1 MDINLMI
8 TSFPKLLDATVV
20 TVKLLSL
27 SLFFGLFIGLL
38 FAILRLSKNKIINK
52 FAYGYS
58 YVFRGTP
65 LLVQIFII
73 YFGLGN
79 IEYFRSTFLWVVFKE
94 PYWCA
99 IIAFALN
106 TGAYTSEILR
116 SAFQT
121 IKPGFIE
128 AGKSLGIS
136 NKIIFYK
143 IQIPIAIRQSLPAYG
158 NEIILM
164 MKGTSLASTVTLMDF
179 DLMINSLPKLLGATV
194 VTLKL
199 LSASLFFGLFI
210 GLLFAVLR
218 LNKNKIINKFAYTY
232 SYVFR
237 GTPLLVQIFIIY
249 FGLGQIEYFRST
261 FLWVVFKE
269 PYWCAII
276 AFALNTGAYTSEILR
291 SAFQTIKPGLIEAGK
306 SLGISNKIIFY
317 KIQIPIAIRQS
328 LPAYG
333 NEIILMM
340 KGTSLAST
348 VTLMD
353 LTGVAKYI
361 ISTTFKPIEVFIVAG
376 GIYLFM
382 TFIIHNVIKF
392 LEKKYSFN

>member
-1 MDINLMI
+1 MYLELMI
-8 TSFPKLLDATVV
+8 NSLPKLLNATVI
-20 TVKLLSL
+20 TLKLLSV
-27 SLFFGLFIGLL
+27 SLIIGLFIGLF
-38 FAILRLSKNKIINK
+38 FAILRLNKNIFINR

-73 YFGLGN
+73 YFGLGQ
-79 IEYFRSTFLWVVFKE
+79 IEYLRSTVLWVILKE

-121 IKPGFIE
+121 IKPGIIE

-136 NKIIFYK
+136 NKVIFYK

-164 MKGTSLASTVTLMDF
+164 MKGTSLASTVT
-179 DLMINSLPKLLGATV
+179 I
-194 VTLKL
+194 
-199 LSASLFFGLFI
+199 
-210 GLLFAVLR
+210 
-218 LNKNKIINKFAYTY
+218 
-232 SYVFR
+232 
-237 GTPLLVQIFIIY
+237 
-249 FGLGQIEYFRST
+249 
-261 FLWVVFKE
+261 
-269 PYWCAII
+269 
-276 AFALNTGAYTSEILR
+276 
-291 SAFQTIKPGLIEAGK
+291 
-306 SLGISNKIIFY
+306 
-317 KIQIPIAIRQS
+317 
-328 LPAYG
+328 
-333 NEIILMM
+333 
-340 KGTSLAST
+340 
-348 VTLMD
+348 MD

>member
-1 MDINLMI
+1 MDLELMSSSI
-8 TSFPKLLDATVV
+8 PKLLSATLI
-20 TVKLLSL
+20 TLKLLSL
-27 SLFFGLFIGLL
+27 SLFFGLFIGLI
-38 FAILRLSKNKIINK
+38 FAILRLNKNIFVNR

-58 YVFRGTP
+58 YIFRGTP

-73 YFGLGN
+73 YFGLGQ
-79 IEYFRSTFLWVVFKE
+79 IEYLRSTVLWVVLKE

-99 IIAFALN
+99 IIAFSLN

-136 NKIIFYK
+136 SKIIFYK

-164 MKGTSLASTVTLMDF
+164 L
-179 DLMINSLPKLLGATV
+179 
-194 VTLKL
+194 
-199 LSASLFFGLFI
+199 
-210 GLLFAVLR
+210 
-218 LNKNKIINKFAYTY
+218 
-232 SYVFR
+232 
-237 GTPLLVQIFIIY
+237 
-249 FGLGQIEYFRST
+249 
-261 FLWVVFKE
+261 
-269 PYWCAII
+269 
-276 AFALNTGAYTSEILR
+276 
-291 SAFQTIKPGLIEAGK
+291 
-306 SLGISNKIIFY
+306 
-317 KIQIPIAIRQS
+317 
-328 LPAYG
+328 
-333 NEIILMM
+333 

-376 GIYLFM
+376 SIYLFM
-382 TFIIHNVIKF
+382 TFVIHSFIKY
-392 LEKKYSFN
+392 LEKKYSF

>member
-1 MDINLMI
+1 MDFDLMI
-8 TSFPKLLDATVV
+8 TSFPKLLGATVI
-20 TVKLLSL
+20 TLKLLSA
-27 SLFFGLFIGLL
+27 SLFFGLFLGLF
-38 FAILRLSKNKIINK
+38 FAILRLNKNIFINK

-73 YFGLGN
+73 YFGLGQ
-79 IEYFRSTFLWVVFKE
+79 IEYLRSTVLWVVLKE

-121 IKPGFIE
+121 IKPGI
-128 AGKSLGIS
+128 
-136 NKIIFYK
+136 
-143 IQIPIAIRQSLPAYG
+143 
-158 NEIILM
+158 
-164 MKGTSLASTVTLMDF
+164 
-179 DLMINSLPKLLGATV
+179 
-194 VTLKL
+194 
-199 LSASLFFGLFI
+199 
-210 GLLFAVLR
+210 
-218 LNKNKIINKFAYTY
+218 
-232 SYVFR
+232 
-237 GTPLLVQIFIIY
+237 
-249 FGLGQIEYFRST
+249 
-261 FLWVVFKE
+261 
-269 PYWCAII
+269 
-276 AFALNTGAYTSEILR
+276 
-291 SAFQTIKPGLIEAGK
+291 IEAGK

-382 TFIIHNVIKF
+382 TFIIHNVIKY
-392 LEKKYSFN
+392 LEKKYSFQQ

>member
-1 MDINLMI
+1 MDLELMI
-8 TSFPKLLDATVV
+8 NSLPKLLNAAVITL
-20 TVKLLSL
+20 KLLSV
-27 SLFFGLFIGLL
+27 SLIIGLFIGLF
-38 FAILRLSKNKIINK
+38 FAILRLNKNIFINR

-73 YFGLGN
+73 YFGLGQ
-79 IEYFRSTFLWVVFKE
+79 IEYLRSTVLWVILKE

-99 IIAFALN
+99 VIAFALN

-128 AGKSLGIS
+128 AGKSLGVP
-136 NKIIFYK
+136 NKLIFYK

-164 MKGTSLASTVTLMDF
+164 L
-179 DLMINSLPKLLGATV
+179 
-194 VTLKL
+194 
-199 LSASLFFGLFI
+199 
-210 GLLFAVLR
+210 
-218 LNKNKIINKFAYTY
+218 
-232 SYVFR
+232 
-237 GTPLLVQIFIIY
+237 
-249 FGLGQIEYFRST
+249 
-261 FLWVVFKE
+261 
-269 PYWCAII
+269 
-276 AFALNTGAYTSEILR
+276 
-291 SAFQTIKPGLIEAGK
+291 
-306 SLGISNKIIFY
+306 
-317 KIQIPIAIRQS
+317 
-328 LPAYG
+328 
-333 NEIILMM
+333 

-361 ISTTFKPIEVFIVAG
+361 ISTTFKPIEVFIIAG
-376 GIYLFM
+376 SIYLFF

-392 LEKKYSFN
+392 LEKKYSF

>member
-1 MDINLMI
+1 MDLELMI
-8 TSFPKLLDATVV
+8 NSLPKLLNAAVITL
-20 TVKLLSL
+20 KLLSV
-27 SLFFGLFIGLL
+27 SLIIGLFIGLF
-38 FAILRLSKNKIINK
+38 FAILRLNKNIFINR

-73 YFGLGN
+73 YFGLGQ
-79 IEYFRSTFLWVVFKE
+79 IEYLRSTVLWVILKE

-121 IKPGFIE
+121 IKPGIIE

-136 NKIIFYK
+136 NKVIFYK

-164 MKGTSLASTVTLMDF
+164 MKGTSLASTVT
-179 DLMINSLPKLLGATV
+179 I
-194 VTLKL
+194 
-199 LSASLFFGLFI
+199 
-210 GLLFAVLR
+210 
-218 LNKNKIINKFAYTY
+218 
-232 SYVFR
+232 
-237 GTPLLVQIFIIY
+237 
-249 FGLGQIEYFRST
+249 
-261 FLWVVFKE
+261 
-269 PYWCAII
+269 
-276 AFALNTGAYTSEILR
+276 
-291 SAFQTIKPGLIEAGK
+291 
-306 SLGISNKIIFY
+306 
-317 KIQIPIAIRQS
+317 
-328 LPAYG
+328 
-333 NEIILMM
+333 
-340 KGTSLAST
+340 
-348 VTLMD
+348 MD

-382 TFIIHNVIKF
+382 TFIIHNLIKF
-392 LEKKYSFN
+392 LEKKYSFQQ

>member
-1 MDINLMI
+1 MDIDLMI
-8 TSFPKLLDATVV
+8 SSFPKLINATFI
-20 TVKLLSL
+20 TLKLLSA
-27 SLFFGLFIGLL
+27 SLLIGIFLGLF
-38 FAILRLSKNKIINK
+38 FAILRINK
-52 FAYGYS
+52 NVFVNQFAYGYS
-58 YVFRGTP
+58 YIFRGTP

-79 IEYFRSTFLWVVFKE
+79 IEWLRTTFLWSILKE

-121 IKPGFIE
+121 IKPGVIE

-136 NKIIFYK
+136 N
-143 IQIPIAIRQSLPAYG
+143 S
-158 NEIILM
+158 M
-164 MKGTSLASTVTLMDF
+164 
-179 DLMINSLPKLLGATV
+179 
-194 VTLKL
+194 
-199 LSASLFFGLFI
+199 
-210 GLLFAVLR
+210 
-218 LNKNKIINKFAYTY
+218 
-232 SYVFR
+232 
-237 GTPLLVQIFIIY
+237 
-249 FGLGQIEYFRST
+249 
-261 FLWVVFKE
+261 
-269 PYWCAII
+269 
-276 AFALNTGAYTSEILR
+276 
-291 SAFQTIKPGLIEAGK
+291 
-306 SLGISNKIIFY
+306 IFY

-392 LEKKYSFN
+392 LEKKYSY

>member
-1 MDINLMI
+1 MDVSLMA
-8 TSFPKLLDATVV
+8 TSLPKLLTAAIITL
-20 TVKLLSL
+20 KLLSV
-27 SLFFGLFIGLL
+27 SLIIGLL
-38 FAILRLSKNKIINK
+38 FAILRLSKNSIINR

-73 YFGLGN
+73 YYGLGQ
-79 IEYFRSTFLWVVFKE
+79 IEYLRSTFLWVALKE

-121 IKPGFIE
+121 IKPGIIE

-136 NKIIFYK
+136 SKIILYK
-143 IQIPIAIRQSLPAYG
+143 IQIP
-158 NEIILM
+158 
-164 MKGTSLASTVTLMDF
+164 V
-179 DLMINSLPKLLGATV
+179 
-194 VTLKL
+194 
-199 LSASLFFGLFI
+199 
-210 GLLFAVLR
+210 
-218 LNKNKIINKFAYTY
+218 
-232 SYVFR
+232 
-237 GTPLLVQIFIIY
+237 
-249 FGLGQIEYFRST
+249 
-261 FLWVVFKE
+261 
-269 PYWCAII
+269 
-276 AFALNTGAYTSEILR
+276 
-291 SAFQTIKPGLIEAGK
+291 
-306 SLGISNKIIFY
+306 
-317 KIQIPIAIRQS
+317 AIRQS

-361 ISTTFKPIEVFIVAG
+361 ISTTFKPIEVFILAG

-382 TFIIHNVIKF
+382 TFIIHNLIKY
-392 LEKKYSFN
+392 LEKKYSFQ

>member
-1 MDINLMI
+1 MDLELMVN
-8 TSFPKLLDATVV
+8 SFPKLLNAAVITL
-20 TVKLLSL
+20 KLLSA
-27 SLFFGLFIGLL
+27 SLIIGLFVGLF
-38 FAILRLSKNKIINK
+38 FAILRLNKNIFINR

-58 YVFRGTP
+58 YFFRGTP

-73 YFGLGN
+73 YFGLGQ
-79 IEYFRSTFLWVVFKE
+79 IEYLRSTVLWVILKE

-121 IKPGFIE
+121 IKPGIIE

-136 NKIIFYK
+136 NK
-143 IQIPIAIRQSLPAYG
+143 
-158 NEIILM
+158 
-164 MKGTSLASTVTLMDF
+164 V
-179 DLMINSLPKLLGATV
+179 
-194 VTLKL
+194 
-199 LSASLFFGLFI
+199 
-210 GLLFAVLR
+210 
-218 LNKNKIINKFAYTY
+218 
-232 SYVFR
+232 
-237 GTPLLVQIFIIY
+237 
-249 FGLGQIEYFRST
+249 
-261 FLWVVFKE
+261 
-269 PYWCAII
+269 
-276 AFALNTGAYTSEILR
+276 
-291 SAFQTIKPGLIEAGK
+291 
-306 SLGISNKIIFY
+306 IFY

-376 GIYLFM
+376 SIYLFM
-382 TFIIHNVIKF
+382 TYLVHNFIKF
-392 LEKKYSFN
+392 FEKRYRF

>member
-1 MDINLMI
+1 MDLELMI
-8 TSFPKLLDATVV
+8 NSFPKLLNAAGITI
-20 TVKLLSL
+20 KLLSV
-27 SLFFGLFIGLL
+27 SLIVGLLIGLF
-38 FAILRLSKNKIINK
+38 FAILRLNKNIFINR

-73 YFGLGN
+73 YFGLGQ
-79 IEYFRSTFLWVVFKE
+79 IEYLRSTFLWIILKE

-116 SAFQT
+116 SAFET
-121 IKPGFIE
+121 IKPGIIE
-128 AGKSLGIS
+128 AS
-136 NKIIFYK
+136 
-143 IQIPIAIRQSLPAYG
+143 
-158 NEIILM
+158 
-164 MKGTSLASTVTLMDF
+164 
-179 DLMINSLPKLLGATV
+179 
-194 VTLKL
+194 
-199 LSASLFFGLFI
+199 
-210 GLLFAVLR
+210 
-218 LNKNKIINKFAYTY
+218 
-232 SYVFR
+232 
-237 GTPLLVQIFIIY
+237 
-249 FGLGQIEYFRST
+249 
-261 FLWVVFKE
+261 
-269 PYWCAII
+269 
-276 AFALNTGAYTSEILR
+276 
-291 SAFQTIKPGLIEAGK
+291 K

-361 ISTTFKPIEVFIVAG
+361 ISTTFKPVEVFIVAG

>member
-1 MDINLMI
+1 MDLELMI
-8 TSFPKLLDATVV
+8 NSLPKLLSAAVITL
-20 TVKLLSL
+20 KLLSV
-27 SLFFGLFIGLL
+27 SLIIGLFIGLF
-38 FAILRLSKNKIINK
+38 FAILRLNKNIFINR

-73 YFGLGN
+73 YFGLGQ
-79 IEYFRSTFLWVVFKE
+79 IEYLRSTVLWVILKE

-121 IKPGFIE
+121 IKPGIIE

-164 MKGTSLASTVTLMDF
+164 MKGTSLASTVT
-179 DLMINSLPKLLGATV
+179 I
-194 VTLKL
+194 
-199 LSASLFFGLFI
+199 
-210 GLLFAVLR
+210 
-218 LNKNKIINKFAYTY
+218 
-232 SYVFR
+232 
-237 GTPLLVQIFIIY
+237 
-249 FGLGQIEYFRST
+249 
-261 FLWVVFKE
+261 
-269 PYWCAII
+269 
-276 AFALNTGAYTSEILR
+276 
-291 SAFQTIKPGLIEAGK
+291 
-306 SLGISNKIIFY
+306 
-317 KIQIPIAIRQS
+317 
-328 LPAYG
+328 
-333 NEIILMM
+333 
-340 KGTSLAST
+340 
-348 VTLMD
+348 MD

-376 GIYLFM
+376 GIYLFI

>member
-1 MDINLMI
+1 MDLDLML
-8 TSFPKLLDATVV
+8 TSLPKLLNASLV
-20 TVKLLSL
+20 TLKLLSL
-27 SLFFGLFIGLL
+27 SLVFGLLIGLL
-38 FAILRLSKNKIINK
+38 FAILRLNKNIFINK

-58 YVFRGTP
+58 YIFRGTP

-73 YFGLGN
+73 YFGLGQ
-79 IEYFRSTFLWVVFKE
+79 IEGLRNSFAWVVLKE

-136 NKIIFYK
+136 KKNIFYK

-164 MKGTSLASTVTLMDF
+164 L
-179 DLMINSLPKLLGATV
+179 
-194 VTLKL
+194 
-199 LSASLFFGLFI
+199 
-210 GLLFAVLR
+210 
-218 LNKNKIINKFAYTY
+218 
-232 SYVFR
+232 
-237 GTPLLVQIFIIY
+237 
-249 FGLGQIEYFRST
+249 
-261 FLWVVFKE
+261 
-269 PYWCAII
+269 
-276 AFALNTGAYTSEILR
+276 
-291 SAFQTIKPGLIEAGK
+291 
-306 SLGISNKIIFY
+306 
-317 KIQIPIAIRQS
+317 
-328 LPAYG
+328 
-333 NEIILMM
+333 

-376 GIYLFM
+376 SIYLFF

-392 LEKKYSFN
+392 LEKKYSFTQ